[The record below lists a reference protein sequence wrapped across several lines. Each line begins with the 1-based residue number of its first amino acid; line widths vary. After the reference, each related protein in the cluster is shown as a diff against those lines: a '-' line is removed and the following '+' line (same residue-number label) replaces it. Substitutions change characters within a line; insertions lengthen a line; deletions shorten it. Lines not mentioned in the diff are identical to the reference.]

1 MTPTH
6 QSKIYQPSQPLLEN
20 VVTSFSEARSKG
32 SPLFNGGL
40 IFTEHYVDANYI
52 NQATIIPD
60 GCVHLV
66 ICCHPEHP
74 SANLCGNLYQGTE
87 GLFIRQGCHYFSIC
101 FLPGYAEHFFKHPIG
116 MFSGQEFP
124 VHDVLPHAAILLS
137 RVAGATNFE
146 ERITAFESFYIDYI
160 KDELNINPLIQYATQ
175 RIIKSRGNLNIAD
188 LSNDCGY
195 STRYMV
201 KIFEKYVG
209 LSPKLFSR
217 IMRFQYV
224 VQALEVNEYPHILDH
239 IYELGYCD
247 QNHFIK
253 DFKQFSR
260 LTPKNYIHRLR
271 S

>member
-1 MTPTH
+1 
-6 QSKIYQPSQPLLEN
+6 
-20 VVTSFSEARSKG
+20 
-32 SPLFNGGL
+32 
-40 IFTEHYVDANYI
+40 
-52 NQATIIPD
+52 
-60 GCVHLV
+60 
-66 ICCHPEHP
+66 
-74 SANLCGNLYQGTE
+74 
-87 GLFIRQGCHYFSIC
+87 
-101 FLPGYAEHFFKHPIG
+101 